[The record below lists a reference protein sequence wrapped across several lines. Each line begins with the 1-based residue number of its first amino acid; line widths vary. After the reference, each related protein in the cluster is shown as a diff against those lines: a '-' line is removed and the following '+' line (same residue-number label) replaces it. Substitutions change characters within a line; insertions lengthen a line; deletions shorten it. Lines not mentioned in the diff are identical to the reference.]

1 MKKTIYF
8 LLPLLIAPLFSFAS
22 VTDIFKFQGLLYSLL
37 SKLNYLFWLLAIL
50 VFFWGVVKFIAN
62 AADPGE
68 REKGKHLMVWGVIS
82 FTVLFSI
89 WAIVRLIV
97 GNTFGIASSDI
108 KFIDKNGTPVF

>member
-1 MKKTIYF
+1 MKKTIF
-8 LLPLLIAPLFSFAS
+8 LSSILLIAPALSLAAI
-22 VTDIFKFQGLLYSLL
+22 TDIFKFQGLLYSLL
-37 SKLNYLFWLLAIL
+37 TKLNYLFWLLAIL

-62 AADPGE
+62 ATDPEE

-97 GNTFGIASSDI
+97 GDTFGIAASDI